1 MIDYPEYM
9 EANGNLY
16 KINTDFRVGLAC
28 LKAIDDNAI
37 NDIERFYAIET
48 LLLGFDVR
56 EEDEKILQEKMATYL
71 RCGKE
76 SNYDGKI
83 DMDFEQ
89 DKAYINASF
98 MSTYRIDLSKEK
110 MHWWAFNELIEGL
123 TDESIL
129 YKIRELRNFD
139 INEINDIKTRNKMRK
154 AQNQVALVEKKEINR
169 NKKLDEYWENAL
181 KRGDV

>member
-1 MIDYPEYM
+1 MNEYPEYM

-28 LKAIDDNAI
+28 MRAIDDPEI
-37 NDIERFYAIET
+37 NNTERFYAIESM
-48 LLLGFDVR
+48 LLGFDVR
-56 EEDEKILQEKMATYL
+56 EEDEIVLQDKIATYL
-71 RCGKE
+71 RCGKK
-76 SNYDGKI
+76 SNYDGVI

-89 DKAYINASF
+89 DKSYISASF

-110 MHWWAFNELIEGL
+110 MHWWKFNELIEGL

-139 INEINDIKTRNKMRK
+139 LSDIKDTRTKTKIRD
-154 AQNQVALVEKKEINR
+154 AQRQVALINKENVVK
-169 NKKLDEYWENAL
+169 NKRLDEYWKNAL
-181 KRGDV
+181 KKR